1 MSGVRTTCRSTAI
14 GRTAAECREHAAL
27 VDGLIVDLL
36 ALIVRMDA
44 AGVGRERETGS
55 KFDRRWTVQLAAMQ
69 RVVDRDERHAKWLDD
84 AIAQEAERQRQFG

>member
-1 MSGVRTTCRSTAI
+1 M
-14 GRTAAECREHAAL
+14 ECREHAAQVAGLMADVRDL
-27 VDGLIVDLL
+27 VARI
-36 ALIVRMDA
+36 AA

-55 KFDRRWTVQLAAMQ
+55 KFDKRWNLHLAAMQ